1 LRTSLRIPAICCYL
15 VVKAAVRDDR
25 LPTASRL
32 NTWKKYVALRVRP
45 VMVTE

>member
-1 LRTSLRIPAICCYL
+1 LRTSLRIPATCCYL
-15 VVKAAVRDDR
+15 VVKAPVRDDR

-32 NTWKKYVALRVRP
+32 DTWKKYIAVRVRL